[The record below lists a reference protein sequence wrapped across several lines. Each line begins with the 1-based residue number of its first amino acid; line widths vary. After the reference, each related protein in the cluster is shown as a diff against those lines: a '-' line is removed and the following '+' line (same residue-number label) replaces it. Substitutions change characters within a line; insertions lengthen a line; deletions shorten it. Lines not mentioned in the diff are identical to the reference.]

1 MSLRRLDL
9 NLLTVFEAV
18 YEERSQ
24 QKASER
30 LFMSQPAISN
40 SISRLRTLIDDR
52 LFFGNKTIQ
61 TTTRADELYVQI
73 HEALNLV
80 RSEIIS
86 KSDFTPSETR
96 RTFNIMFCYG
106 QGFMLG
112 ASLYRRFQQE
122 APFAN
127 LVIKDM
133 ESHEDI
139 PRALREQQ
147 IDLAVSQHMI
157 KDPMIEGEPCLEFNF
172 CVVVG
177 KHHPRI
183 TSNPP
188 IEALTNEGF
197 VWVSDSTFPTDI
209 PEMQELTRAI
219 EKNIKLEV
227 PTSLVIPSILS
238 ETDLVAILPVS
249 YAGQMAKHYPLNIF
263 TIDMSQM
270 IWKSKLLWHRA
281 FMNDP
286 AVSWFRELCSSEF
299 RRIRDSHT
307 HLHSQDHLKS

>member
-24 QKASER
+24 QRASER

-40 SISRLRTLIDDR
+40 SISRLRTLVDDR

-80 RSEIIS
+80 RGEIIS
-86 KSDFTPSETR
+86 KSDFAPLETR

-106 QGFMLG
+106 QGFMVG
-112 ASLYRRFQQE
+112 AALYRRFQEE
-122 APFAN
+122 APNAS
-127 LVIKDM
+127 LVIKELD
-133 ESHEDI
+133 SHEDI

-172 CVVVG
+172 CIVTA
-177 KHHPRI
+177 KDHPRI
-183 TSNPP
+183 TSTPSLD
-188 IEALTNEGF
+188 ALVRESF
-197 VWVSDSTFPTDI
+197 VWVSDSTIPTDI
-209 PEMQELTRAI
+209 PEMQELTRKI

-227 PTSLVIPSILS
+227 PTSLVIPSILA

-249 YAGQMAKHYPLNIF
+249 YAGQLAKHYPLSVF
-263 TIDMSQM
+263 KLDMPQM

-286 AVSWFRELCSSEF
+286 AVSWFRDLCSREF
-299 RRIRDSHT
+299 RHIRESHA
-307 HLHSQDHLKS
+307 HLHSQDHL